1 MRAGSETRTHCCDG
15 DSWKP
20 GARLGP
26 KALLCTDPAAD
37 SEKQVTSYA
46 LPRRQLQR
54 SARLRQCQLLPVNAF
69 CFVHDTEARDLSIRP
84 GTSTA
89 GMFDE
94 GAPAFLPH
102 ESKGE
107 GIHAEMPAS
116 KGWTLLCTQALVLRA
131 GHGSPSSVPAQQQ
144 IKHVWGILR

>member
-1 MRAGSETRTHCCDG
+1 MRAGGETRTHCSDG
-15 DSWKP
+15 DGWKL
-20 GARLGP
+20 GAKLTP
-26 KALLCTDPAAD
+26 KAVLCTDPAAD

-46 LPRRQLQR
+46 LPQRQLQR
-54 SARLRQCQLLPVNAF
+54 SARLRQCQLLPVSAS
-69 CFVHDTEARDLSIRP
+69 CFVHYIEARDSSVCP

-94 GAPAFLPH
+94 GAPAFLPR

-116 KGWTLLCTQALVLRA
+116 KSWTLLCTQR
-131 GHGSPSSVPAQQQ
+131 
-144 IKHVWGILR
+144 WC